1 MKEFEPL
8 VFLAVFQEML
18 GPLLWI
24 MLLLAVGGVAAF
36 VLLFVREKGIDS
48 RRLVRA
54 ELIGLVG
61 GVAAL
66 VLMAKVTVSG
76 FSDAG
81 GPIDW
86 LLVGLVW
93 GTGLAGTTILAY
105 DAMGWRRLLG
115 RN

>member
-54 ELIGLVG
+54 ELIGLLG

-105 DAMGWRRLLG
+105 GAMGWRRLLG